1 MCLIA
6 ANGVIKMKTKWLRW
20 GVLLIL
26 LMGIVLAVTYSNL
39 VSIKTLNIWV
49 QGAGIVGPL
58 LFISV
63 YIIGTIFFIPGSILT
78 VAGGIL
84 FGPVMGSLYNLTA
97 ATIGS
102 LLSFL
107 MARYIAFDWVNGQSG
122 QRFKQIS
129 AGIEKE
135 GWRFVAF
142 VRLVPLF
149 PFNFLNY
156 ALGLTKIKV
165 SHYVIASFICMLP
178 GAVAYTYLGHA
189 TSVVMTEDITTKS
202 MVQVGSIALALIAI
216 VAFLPRLI
224 RHLRQDSLQSKS

>member
-1 MCLIA
+1 
-6 ANGVIKMKTKWLRW
+6 MKTKWLRW